1 MSRIRV
7 TIDQA
12 VFKGMN
18 PSEARALAAG
28 LKSQLSGMLADP
40 ANRAMWAR
48 SQRTPVLRL
57 GSMPMNP
64 GPLGAK
70 KFGGGLARAIGKGLK
85 P

>member
-18 PSEARALAAG
+18 ATEARALAAG
-28 LKSQLSGMLADP
+28 LKSQLSGMLSNP

-48 SQRTPVLRL
+48 PQRTPVLRL
-57 GSMPMNP
+57 APMPMDP
-64 GPLGAK
+64 GPFGAK
-70 KFGGGLARAIGKGLK
+70 KFGGALARVIGKGLK
-85 P
+85 